1 MEPSELSPKAAEIAA
16 CARSLLATKG
26 YNGFS
31 YADIS
36 EAVHISK
43 ASIHFHFP
51 SKAELVQT
59 VLKRYREQGREA
71 LAALDNQVAD
81 PLARL
86 HHYTGYWEACIQDG
100 TRPFCICALLGSE
113 LSAIPDAVAEE
124 VRGHF
129 VDLGA
134 WLAAVLEE
142 GATKGIFR
150 LRTAPAAEASVL
162 MATVHGGMLAARVYG
177 DPNVFAT
184 IVQQG
189 VRQLL
194 APSAQH

>member
-1 MEPSELSPKAAEIAA
+1 MDSPDLSPKAAEIAL
-16 CARSLLATKG
+16 CAQSLLATRG

-43 ASIHFHFP
+43 ASIHHHFP
-51 SKAELVQT
+51 SKEALVLC
-59 VLKRYREQGREA
+59 VLQRYRTQGRLG
-71 LAALDNQVAD
+71 LAALEKQVAD

-86 HHYTGYWEACIQDG
+86 QAYTGYWEACIRDN
-100 TRPFCICALLGSE
+100 TSAYCVCAMLGSE
-113 LSAIPDAVAEE
+113 LSAVPEAVADE

-129 VDLGA
+129 QDLAA
-134 WLAAVLEE
+134 WLAALLDQGV
-142 GATKGIFR
+142 AKRIFK
-150 LRTAPAAEASVL
+150 LRSAPQAEAMAL

-177 DPNVFAT
+177 DAQVFGN

-189 VRQLL
+189 VKRLL
-194 APSAQH
+194 APHQQA

>member
-1 MEPSELSPKAAEIAA
+1 MESSDLSPKAAEIAA
-16 CARSLLATKG
+16 CAQSLLATRG

-36 EAVHISK
+36 EAVRISK

-51 SKAELVQT
+51 SKAELVET
-59 VLKRYREQGREA
+59 VLRRYRAQGREG
-71 LAALDNQVAD
+71 LAALEKQITD

-86 HHYTGYWEACIQDG
+86 HAYTGYWESCIRDG
-100 TRPFCICALLGSE
+100 TSPFCICAMLGSE
-113 LSAIPDAVAEE
+113 LSSIPASVADE

-129 VDLGA
+129 QDLAA
-134 WLAAVLEE
+134 WLAAVLEQ
-142 GATKGIFR
+142 GAAKGVFC
-150 LRTAPAAEASVL
+150 LRTQPKAEAMAL

-177 DPNVFAT
+177 DPEAFAT
-184 IVQQG
+184 VVQQG

-194 APSAQH
+194 APVHQH

>member
-1 MEPSELSPKAAEIAA
+1 MESSELSAKAAEIAT
-16 CARSLLATKG
+16 CAQSLLASGG

-36 EAVHISK
+36 ESVHISK
-43 ASIHFHFP
+43 ASIHHHFP

-59 VLKRYREQGREA
+59 VLQRYRREGREGM
-71 LAALDNQVAD
+71 AALEKAITD

-86 HHYTGYWEACIQDG
+86 RAYTGYWEACIRDG
-100 TRPFCICALLGSE
+100 TSSFCVCAMLASE
-113 LSAIPDAVAEE
+113 LSALPDQVADE

-129 VDLGA
+129 LDLAA
-134 WLAAVLEE
+134 WLATLLEQ
-142 GATKGIFR
+142 GAANGTFL
-150 LRTAPAAEASVL
+150 LRTASGSEAMAL

-177 DPNVFAT
+177 DPEVFAS

-189 VRQLL
+189 VKQLL
-194 APSAQH
+194 APDHSH

>member
-1 MEPSELSPKAAEIAA
+1 MKTPELSPKAAEIAA
-16 CARSLLATKG
+16 CAQSLLATRG

-36 EAVHISK
+36 EAVLISK

-51 SKAELVQT
+51 SKAELVQI

-71 LAALDNQVAD
+71 LAALEKQVAD
-81 PLARL
+81 PLSRL
-86 HHYTGYWEACIQDG
+86 HYYTGYWEACILDG
-100 TRPFCICALLGSE
+100 TRPFCICAMLGSE
-113 LSAIPDAVAEE
+113 LSAIPDLVAEE

-134 WLAAVLEE
+134 WLAAVLEQ

-150 LRTAPAAEASVL
+150 LRTDPAAEAAVL

-189 VRQLL
+189 VSQLL
-194 APSAQH
+194 APRHRH

>member
-1 MEPSELSPKAAEIAA
+1 MELTDLSPKAAEIAA
-16 CARSLLATKG
+16 CAQSLLTTRG

-59 VLKRYREQGREA
+59 VVQRYREQGRDA
-71 LAALDNQVAD
+71 LAALEKQITD
-81 PLARL
+81 PLDRL
-86 HHYTGYWEACIQDG
+86 HAYTGYWEACIRDG
-100 TRPFCICALLGSE
+100 TASFCVCAMLGSE
-113 LSAIPDAVAEE
+113 LSAIPESVAIE

-129 VDLGA
+129 LDLVR
-134 WLAAVLEE
+134 WLATILEQ
-142 GATKGIFR
+142 GAAKGTFL
-150 LRTAPAAEASVL
+150 LRTDPQAEAAAL

-177 DPNVFAT
+177 DPEVFAT
-184 IVQQG
+184 IVQQS

-194 APSAQH
+194 APIHQH